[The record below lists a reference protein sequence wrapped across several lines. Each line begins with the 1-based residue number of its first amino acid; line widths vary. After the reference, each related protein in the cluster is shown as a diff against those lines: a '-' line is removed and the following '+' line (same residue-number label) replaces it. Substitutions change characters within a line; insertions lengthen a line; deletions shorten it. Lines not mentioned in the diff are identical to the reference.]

1 MRRVRLGAAALAL
14 LLAATV
20 GAAVTRSPARAQT
33 VSALDCGSARWDV
46 KTLGDRPKLDSKW
59 KDATVDELG
68 AGIKYG
74 LGPATRGDTLPRQTG
89 FKRVEFTI
97 FRVEGRLVGW
107 KRSGDGDIH
116 FVIRD
121 FNKQTTMIAE
131 FPKDACV
138 PATTRQGDR
147 TKMAAARAA
156 IETGCGGVTS
166 NWRTLRGTIRLVG
179 VGFWDKD
186 HGQKEPAPN
195 RVELH
200 PVLSATRI
208 DCAKGS

>member
-1 MRRVRLGAAALAL
+1 MRRTRLGAAALAL

-20 GAAVTRSPARAQT
+20 GAAVTHSTGYAQT
-33 VSALDCGSARWDV
+33 VSPGCGSARWDV
-46 KTLGDRPKLDSKW
+46 KTLGDRPKLNPEW
-59 KDATVDELG
+59 KAATVDELG
-68 AGIKYG
+68 AGMKYG

-97 FRVEGRLVGW
+97 FRVDARLVGW

-121 FNKQTTMIAE
+121 IDKQTTLIAE

-138 PATTRQGDR
+138 PETTRKGDR

-156 IETGCGGVTS
+156 IEEGCGSVTLS
-166 NWRTLRGTIRLVG
+166 STWRTLSGTIRLVG
-179 VGFWDKD
+179 VGFWDKN

-195 RVELH
+195 RIELH

-208 DCAKGS
+208 HCAKG